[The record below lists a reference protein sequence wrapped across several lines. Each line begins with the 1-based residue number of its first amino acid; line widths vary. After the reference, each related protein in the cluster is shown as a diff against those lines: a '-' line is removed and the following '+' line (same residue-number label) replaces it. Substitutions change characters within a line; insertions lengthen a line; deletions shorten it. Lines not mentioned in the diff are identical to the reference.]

1 MDNIR
6 LYKIEKLLEA
16 LTAKVDAIHRQLQ
29 EGNVVRTGSGNI
41 DDDCYEEAKKI
52 VIETREASASVLQ
65 IKLQIGYARAARM
78 LDILEQEGVIGPHKG
93 AEPRDI
99 LI

>member
-6 LYKIEKLLEA
+6 LYKIEKQLEA

-29 EGNVVRTGSGNI
+29 EGNVVRTGNGVI
-41 DDDCYEEAKKI
+41 DDDYYEEAKTL
-52 VIETREASASVLQ
+52 VIKTREASASMLQ
-65 IKLQIGYARAARM
+65 IKLQIGYARAARLINM
-78 LDILEQEGVIGPHKG
+78 LEQEGIIGPANG
-93 AEPRDI
+93 TDPRDI